1 MIPTTKDKLQFM
13 QEGGAVQR
21 FHVRPGVAVNTDAEH
36 SWGVAMLVY
45 LLSPAAAPSSALL
58 LAALTHDLGEQYV
71 GDTPAPAKWASGT
84 AEALEKAENGVLSH
98 YGLSFQPCLSKPEL
112 RLLKMADALDGM
124 LHCCR
129 EAALGNRTVSLVY
142 HKWHQRVN
150 DGLVF
155 APYTEQEIEV
165 ISSISEI
172 WEESN
177 DPRGPQFDVYAQIA
191 KREA

>member
-1 MIPTTKDKLQFM
+1 MTPTIKDKLQFI

-21 FHVRPGVAVNTDAEH
+21 FHVRPGVTVNTDAEH
-36 SWGVAMLVY
+36 SWGVAMLCC
-45 LLSPAAAPSSALL
+45 LLSSAPGPSATLL

-84 AEALEKAENGVLSH
+84 AEALEKAENDVLAH
-98 YGLSFQPCLSKPEL
+98 YELSFQPYLSKYEL

-129 EAALGNRTVSLVY
+129 EAALGNRTVSPIY
-142 HKWHQRVN
+142 YKWNQRVN

-155 APYTEQEIEV
+155 APYTEHELGV
-165 ISSISEI
+165 ISAIAEI

-177 DPRGPQFDVYAQIA
+177 GIRGPQFDVYAQI
-191 KREA
+191 KESRT